1 MRRKTA
7 VAALLSLVLLC
18 ALPCCAGEPPKPEVG
33 KPAPDFTVTTLGGAR
48 VRLQELR
55 GKVVFVNLWATWCPP
70 CREEMPSM
78 VRLYQLMRA
87 KGVEIVAVSEDRDR
101 AALEKFVRQHGVT
114 FPVAQDED
122 KRIYGLYRATGVP
135 ETHLIDRQGI
145 IRHIQIGPFD
155 WTSPG
160 VVDAVE
166 SLLKR

>member
-1 MRRKTA
+1 MYRNPA
-7 VAALLSLVLLC
+7 LAALLLFFLFSF
-18 ALPCCAGEPPKPEVG
+18 PCGAGESPKPEVG
-33 KPAPDFTVTTLGGAR
+33 KPAPDFTVTTLSGAK

-78 VRLYQLMRA
+78 VRLYQAMRA

-101 AALEKFVRQHGVT
+101 GALEKFVKRQGVT
-114 FPVAQDED
+114 FPVALDQD
-122 KRIYGLYRATGVP
+122 KRVYGLYRATGVP

-145 IRHIQIGPFD
+145 IRHSQIGPFD

-160 VVDAVE
+160 VVQAVE
-166 SLLKR
+166 DLLRR